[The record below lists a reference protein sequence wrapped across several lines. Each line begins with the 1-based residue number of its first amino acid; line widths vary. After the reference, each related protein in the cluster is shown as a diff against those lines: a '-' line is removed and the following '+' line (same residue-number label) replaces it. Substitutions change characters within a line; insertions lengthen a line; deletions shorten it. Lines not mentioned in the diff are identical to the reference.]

1 MEMKMERKGWTIKIC
16 LFVLLSLVSEIGL
29 AVDIYSAAD
38 LQKYLGS
45 NSALDDLNTVRLKK
59 KYR

>member
-1 MEMKMERKGWTIKIC
+1 MERKGWTIKIC